1 MWRLLKG
8 DFTAMGGQA
17 GTIANALAELP
28 GVLKETE
35 SVGKAR
41 MVIADADY
49 GVKMADWDKDP
60 FASRDVRARGT
71 GGADCVDQVR
81 TRIPQLLVRFRPR
94 VVGVLMLFR
103 PLPTALQ
110 VFNDIRA
117 ECAVLVV
124 FPGLEAAL
132 PTVID
137 AMLEGGLTV
146 NHIVWDKGYKGGNL
160 GARLNYSTEDILIGY
175 TSHVSGLRC
184 FVAQPRRC
192 CRAGGVCGSA
202 ALFQV
207 CLNFRSSAPRVQ
219 EDGKQNQ
226 LWVDCPGDHR
236 EDKISCPP
244 IITAFKVDGISNPYQ
259 KPRPL
264 YMELLYRFTRP
275 MDTVVELTGGS
286 GTLLAACALRQE
298 FENRNGEKEYRNSS
312 RERRS
317 TSVVVHCLA
326 DTSLFPDCPSNPTEY
341 RSRRSAV
348 GGTKPGHA

>member
-1 MWRLLKG
+1 M
-8 DFTAMGGQA
+8 
-17 GTIANALAELP
+17 
-28 GVLKETE
+28 
-35 SVGKAR
+35 
-41 MVIADADY
+41 
-49 GVKMADWDKDP
+49 
-60 FASRDVRARGT
+60 
-71 GGADCVDQVR
+71 
-81 TRIPQLLVRFRPR
+81 
-94 VVGVLMLFR
+94 
-103 PLPTALQ
+103 Q

-132 PTVID
+132 PIAVD
-137 AMLEGGLTV
+137 AMLRGGLTV

-160 GARLNYSTEDILIGY
+160 RPRLNYSTEDILIGY

-207 CLNFRSSAPRVQ
+207 CLNFRSSAPRAQ

-348 GGTKPGHA
+348 GGTKPGHAGPHPATLQAVGEGADQEQE